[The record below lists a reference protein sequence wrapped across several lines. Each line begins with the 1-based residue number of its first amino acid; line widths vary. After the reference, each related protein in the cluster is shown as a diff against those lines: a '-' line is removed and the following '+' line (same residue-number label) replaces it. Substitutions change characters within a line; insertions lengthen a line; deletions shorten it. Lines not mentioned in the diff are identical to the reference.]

1 MYTLATL
8 DQLRSRLGLAP
19 GDNADEGRLWRALTA
34 ASARIEMTSGRR
46 FTPRLATLAHD
57 LRDPRELTLADD
69 LLQLQHLSNGDGR
82 EIDLGAVQT
91 LPAATEGSASVLRLG
106 GAGRFVWSG
115 SPLAA
120 IQVTGIWGWHERWSL
135 AWLVGVDSLQDNTLA
150 AGATMLQVTDSSR
163 FEAGQLLRMGDEYLR
178 LLAIDEAHHS
188 LRVLRAARG
197 TAAVAHSRG
206 APVDIYQPPRAV
218 TLLCLRLALWLY
230 REPDRDADAPLP
242 ADLIAEMVGLR
253 RETVLA

>member
-1 MYTLATL
+1 MYTLATP
-8 DQLRSRLGLAP
+8 DQLRSRLGLTPA
-19 GDNADEGRLWRALTA
+19 DNVDEERLWRALTA
-34 ASARIEMTSGRR
+34 ASARIEGANGRH

-57 LRDPRELTLADD
+57 LRDARELTLADD
-69 LLQLQHLSNGDGR
+69 LLQLQRLTNGDGR

-106 GAGRFVWSG
+106 GAQRFVWSG

-135 AWLVGVDSLQDNTLA
+135 AWQSGVDSLQDDPLA
-150 AGATMLQVTDSSR
+150 ASATMLHAADSSR
-163 FEAGQLLRMGDEYLR
+163 FEAGQLLRLEDEYLR
-178 LLAIDEAHHS
+178 LLAIDEASHS
-188 LRVLRAARG
+188 LRVLRAAQG

-206 APVDIYQPPRAV
+206 TPVDIYQPPRAL

-230 REPDRDADAPLP
+230 REPDRNADAALP
-242 ADLIAEMVGLR
+242 ADLVAEMDGLR
-253 RETVLA
+253 RDSALA

>member
-1 MYTLATL
+1 MYTLATAA
-8 DQLRSRLGLAP
+8 QLRSRLGLAP
-19 GDNADEGRLWRALTA
+19 ADNVNEERLWRALTA
-34 ASARIEMTSGRR
+34 ASARIEGASGRR

-57 LRDPRELTLADD
+57 LRDARELTLADD
-69 LLQLQHLSNGDGR
+69 LLQLQHLTNGDGR
-82 EIDLGAVQT
+82 DVDLGDVQT
-91 LPAATEGSASVLRLG
+91 LPAATEGSASVLRLS
-106 GAGRFVWSG
+106 GAQRFVWSG

-135 AWLVGVDSLQDNTLA
+135 AWQVGVDSLQDNTLA

-163 FEAGQLLRMGDEYLR
+163 FEAGQLLRLGNEYLR
-178 LLAIDEAHHS
+178 LLAIDMASHS

-206 APVDIYQPPRAV
+206 GAIDIYQPPRAV

-230 REPDRDADAPLP
+230 REPDRDADAALP
-242 ADLIAEMVGLR
+242 ADLVAEMAGLR
-253 RETVLA
+253 RERVLA